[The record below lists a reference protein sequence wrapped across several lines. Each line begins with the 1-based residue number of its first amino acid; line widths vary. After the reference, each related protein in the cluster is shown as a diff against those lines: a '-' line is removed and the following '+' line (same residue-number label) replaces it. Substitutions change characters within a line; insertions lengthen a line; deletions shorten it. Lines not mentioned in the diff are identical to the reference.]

1 MTDSTPP
8 SQKDTASG
16 ELVLPDGINYECT
29 GCGKCC
35 GGWAIPMTQDDYER
49 ITAVNW
55 GEKHDKFKNQNLFRE
70 LKDYEMANTPYS
82 YAIKPGV
89 DGHCPFLVDNLCFI
103 HSLNGPKFK
112 PSICQLFP
120 YSFNQTPTGT
130 YATISFVSMGAINNS
145 GKALVDQREY
155 LESKLGEFKALYPEH
170 EPNWSSI
177 ALATG
182 VPLTWDE
189 YMQLDANL
197 IACMSDS
204 SKKFED
210 RFIAGSD
217 LLIEEFNKK
226 RERLGAKGN
235 VSPALNWQD
244 KQLIKAL
251 RKIYFPVKPL
261 GKGEGD
267 FNFYKFLAQVILNGV
282 FPVNIDVPG
291 NNYPIEKLAKIP
303 FPQDDPDISSLIY
316 RYFFS
321 RLFGKHYFGAGFG
334 QLSVITGFH
343 HLAILYALIKLQS
356 KASSLQ
362 RGSDVV
368 SYLDVAAAVR
378 QLEKRLGETSLDGM
392 AAATF
397 ELLMFSPNRMRRI
410 LAFS

>member
-1 MTDSTPP
+1 MTDSEQQ
-8 SQKDTASG
+8 SKKDLVSS
-16 ELVLPDGINYECT
+16 ELVLPDGIHYECT

-82 YAIKPGV
+82 YAIKPGQ

-177 ALATG
+177 VLATG

-189 YMQLDANL
+189 YMQLDAQL
-197 IACMSDS
+197 ISCMSDS

-267 FNFYKFLAQVILNGV
+267 FNFYKFLAQVMLNGA
-282 FPVNIDVPG
+282 FPVNIDLPG
-291 NNYPIEKLAKIP
+291 HAYSIEKLAKIP

-343 HLAILYALIKLQS
+343 HLAILYALLKLQS